1 MKFVQALPVAFLVC
15 TWFSTASGQ
24 TDTSGVQ
31 IEVDPAVHKLDGI
44 TQRMAA
50 YLNAMPTFEVRSESR
65 WTLDGENRQVGGS
78 ECEIEVRHPNSFH
91 LRIGSEAAEDV
102 SLECASDGETVTR
115 LYKSAELNI
124 FSEHE
129 GGLKE
134 ILDDAMTLSSLAGS
148 GIDLLA
154 RPDLHAYLMTSFTK
168 VKDLGEEELSGE
180 KAYHFAG
187 TWHDGSQV
195 DFWIAARREPVL
207 LRWQRRKKLDLGDD
221 QPHEVKTDCILT
233 WKPNAELPA
242 DFSRIAIPDD
252 AVEVSDLQHF
262 LMEGRTKD
270 LLGQPAP
277 HVQLKLLDGQ
287 AWRLGQ
293 HRGKHHVVLFFFA
306 SWAAPSTND
315 MPAILSFVEKYE
327 NRGVVF
333 YAIDVGEDAESVRA
347 FVEKQKYTHP
357 VVLDPEQR
365 ATAAY
370 RITSLPVTVL
380 IGKDGTVQAVHVGTS
395 QEERALIRADME
407 ELVAGNPLVKN
418 QQEQ

>member
-1 MKFVQALPVAFLVC
+1 MGFRHQFEHRWRFWDVKFVQALPVAFLVC
-15 TWFSTASGQ
+15 TWFSTVSGQ
-24 TDTSGVQ
+24 TETSGIQVS
-31 IEVDPAVHKLDGI
+31 VDPAVQKLDEI

-78 ECEIEVRHPNSFH
+78 ECEIQVRHPNSFH

-148 GIDLLA
+148 GIELLA
-154 RPDLHAYLMTSFTK
+154 RPDLHAYLMTSLTK

-187 TWHDGSQV
+187 AWHDGSQV
-195 DFWIAARREPVL
+195 DFWIAARREPVM

-221 QPHEVKTDCILT
+221 QPHQVKTDCNLI
-233 WKPNAELPA
+233 WKSNAELPA

-262 LMEGRTKD
+262 LMEGPSK
-270 LLGQPAP
+270 
-277 HVQLKLLDGQ
+277 LKLVNLQ
-287 AWRLGQ
+287 NRPM
-293 HRGKHHVVLFFFA
+293 VLWFCV
-306 SWAAPSTND
+306 WVIPCYWQ
-315 MPAILSFVEKYE
+315 L
-327 NRGVVF
+327 
-333 YAIDVGEDAESVRA
+333 
-347 FVEKQKYTHP
+347 
-357 VVLDPEQR
+357 
-365 ATAAY
+365 
-370 RITSLPVTVL
+370 
-380 IGKDGTVQAVHVGTS
+380 
-395 QEERALIRADME
+395 
-407 ELVAGNPLVKN
+407 
-418 QQEQ
+418 